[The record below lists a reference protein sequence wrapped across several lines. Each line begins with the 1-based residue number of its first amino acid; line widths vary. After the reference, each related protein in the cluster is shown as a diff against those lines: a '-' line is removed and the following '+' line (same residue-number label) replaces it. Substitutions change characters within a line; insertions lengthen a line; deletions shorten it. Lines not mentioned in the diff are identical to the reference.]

1 MSAGQAGQMSPFA
14 GKNAKLCTITYLTGV
29 YLFMHAPTPSEKPVL
44 SVFDFDGTLTRRDS
58 FVPFLR
64 FAFGK
69 RVFSLRMLRL
79 VLPTLRCFS
88 RKLTRDELKEVLIT
102 TFLTGTDAR
111 WVEKK
116 AQEFCERYW
125 HKMMRPE
132 GLRAVAAEIA
142 SDAEV
147 TLCSASPE
155 LVLRP
160 FTERLGIKLIGTQL
174 EEKDGILTGKIN
186 GNNCRCGQKIARLQ
200 QVYGDLSAYHMRA
213 WGDSRGDYELLYAAG
228 EPHWRH
234 FHRNPAKYEKR
245 RKQFSSR

>member
-1 MSAGQAGQMSPFA
+1 
-14 GKNAKLCTITYLTGV
+14 
-29 YLFMHAPTPSEKPVL
+29 
-44 SVFDFDGTLTRRDS
+44 
-58 FVPFLR
+58 
-64 FAFGK
+64 
-69 RVFSLRMLRL
+69 MLRL

-142 SDAEV
+142 SGAEV
-147 TLCSASPE
+147 TLCSASLE
-155 LVLRP
+155 LVLKP

>member
-1 MSAGQAGQMSPFA
+1 
-14 GKNAKLCTITYLTGV
+14 
-29 YLFMHAPTPSEKPVL
+29 
-44 SVFDFDGTLTRRDS
+44 
-58 FVPFLR
+58 
-64 FAFGK
+64 
-69 RVFSLRMLRL
+69 MLRL

-142 SDAEV
+142 SGAEV

-213 WGDSRGDYELLYAAG
+213 WGDSRGIMNCCMPQANLTGVIFTAIRRNMKNAANS
-228 EPHWRH
+228 
-234 FHRNPAKYEKR
+234 FHPAEKQ
-245 RKQFSSR
+245 KWAVSYSPSIITAAVISAFAVPS

>member
-1 MSAGQAGQMSPFA
+1 
-14 GKNAKLCTITYLTGV
+14 
-29 YLFMHAPTPSEKPVL
+29 
-44 SVFDFDGTLTRRDS
+44 
-58 FVPFLR
+58 
-64 FAFGK
+64 
-69 RVFSLRMLRL
+69 MLRL

-125 HKMMRPE
+125 HKMMRLE

-142 SDAEV
+142 SGAEV

-174 EEKDGILTGKIN
+174 EEKDGILTGKSTATTAAAARKLPGCNRFTAIYPLTICVPGAIHGGIMSCCMPQANLTGAIFTAIRRNMKNAANSFHPAENKN
-186 GNNCRCGQKIARLQ
+186 GLYHTARQ
-200 QVYGDLSAYHMRA
+200 
-213 WGDSRGDYELLYAAG
+213 
-228 EPHWRH
+228 
-234 FHRNPAKYEKR
+234 
-245 RKQFSSR
+245 